1 MAEVFVVLTDLIVV
15 FLVAA
20 VVRIFATRVTAL
32 PYPVVLVVVGVGAS
46 VAGFEFHLSLSREVI
61 FAVLLPTILF
71 QSALDIDIA
80 GLRADLPTIAALV
93 LVGLPAT
100 VLLLGWTSAAVM
112 GLPLIVALLFAATIS
127 PVDPV
132 AVLWVFRDAGA
143 PERLSTLAESESH
156 LHDGFAVVV
165 FSTLLAFLQTR
176 APTAE
181 SLEGIVTPARLVD
194 LAVDITVTSFGGI
207 VVGLAVGYVVYRA
220 LRVIDERMAELLLL
234 VSLPYAAFLVADHL
248 LHVSGV
254 LATVAAG
261 LVVGTL
267 GTDRGVEP
275 ENVQFE
281 SEFWAASSFLV
292 TTLLFLLVGVR
303 VPARLILA
311 NAGSV
316 AVAAVLVFVVRAAA
330 IYPLLAITSQLSPT
344 PVSSSYQHVLV
355 WGAMHTVIPVALLL
369 SLPAS
374 IPYRTELGALV
385 YGVAIVSIVGQ
396 GLLLPHMVRLFDIAQ
411 PSTDGPDVR

>member
-1 MAEVFVVLTDLIVV
+1 MAEVIVLLADLVAVFVV
-15 FLVAA
+15 AA
-20 VVRIFATRVTAL
+20 GVRLLATRVPSL

-46 VAGFEFHLSLSREVI
+46 IAGLEFHLSLSREVI

-71 QSALDIDIA
+71 QSALDVDLD
-80 GLRADLPTIAALV
+80 GLRTDLPTIATLV

-100 VLLLGWTSAAVM
+100 VLLLGWASAHTL

-132 AVLWVFRDAGA
+132 AVLWVFREASA
-143 PERLSTLAESESH
+143 PERLATLAESESH

-165 FSTLLAFLQTR
+165 FATLLAFIRTQQRTG
-176 APTAE
+176 E
-181 SLEGIVTPARLVD
+181 SLEGIVTFAHLID
-194 LAVDITVTSFGGI
+194 LSIDITIASVGGI
-207 VVGLAVGYVVYRA
+207 VVGLAVGFAAYRV

-234 VSLPYAAFLVADHL
+234 VSLPYATFLVADHL

-261 LVVGTL
+261 LVVGTI
-267 GTDRGVEP
+267 GTERGVEP
-275 ENVQFE
+275 ENVRFE
-281 SEFWAASSFLV
+281 AEFWAAASFLV
-292 TTLLFLLVGVR
+292 TTLVFVLVGTR
-303 VPARLILA
+303 VPVRLVLE

-316 AVAAVLVFVVRAAA
+316 AIAAVLVFVVRAVVV
-330 IYPLLAITSQLSPT
+330 YPLLAVSNTLAAT

-355 WGAMHTVIPVALLL
+355 WGGMHTVVPVALLL

-374 IPYRTELGALV
+374 IPFREELGALV

-396 GLLLPHMVRLFDIAQ
+396 GLLLPHMVRLFGIEGAPAD
-411 PSTDGPDVR
+411 SPDLQ